1 MTLEHGESYEPIT
14 IEMPPGHICGAEAYR
29 QNQARAAADAQP
41 LVQPHHGGY
50 PDSQHARPPI
60 VEPLTNETLRV
71 WIRRWCGGDTRL
83 PHIST
88 WDTSQVTDMRGLFG
102 RTALNENDDVEDTS
116 CVLLAD
122 LPLFNDDISAWDT
135 SSVTTMDKMFK
146 GQSAFNRPLGA
157 WRVHNVTN
165 MRHMFDGAS
174 AFNQPLGD
182 WQVDKV
188 EDMMSMFSGA
198 SSFNHPIGGWRVHNV
213 WNMRA
218 MFFGAAS
225 FNQPLGDW
233 RVHRVLDMKWMFKDA
248 RSFNQPLGGWWVQ
261 QVRTMQAMFQGAESM
276 VEPNVLYSA
285 FKWFQPTRG
294 RLADQWWADK
304 EEMEKDKERPR
315 WQLGDPTPVQVSSDA
330 RFTGVVV
337 ACEVREVELS
347 DENLRFIVATV
358 PDGEDRR
365 NRLRRRFYFVQGE
378 DGDNVL
384 LHEASLVQ
392 LGEFLAV
399 GDRISYAVGPS
410 RFNAVYTHYR
420 LECADVARAPRPDPP
435 DASSI
440 CAAVVLLG
448 VLMAYDQY
456 FKSK

>member
-1 MTLEHGESYEPIT
+1 M
-14 IEMPPGHICGAEAYR
+14 EA
-29 QNQARAAADAQP
+29 
-41 LVQPHHGGY
+41 
-50 PDSQHARPPI
+50 
-60 VEPLTNETLRV
+60 PLTNETLRV
-71 WIRRWCGGDTRL
+71 WVNRWCGGDTRYYSKAL

-88 WDTSQVTDMRGLFG
+88 WNTSQVTDMSGLFG
-102 RTALNENDDVEDTS
+102 RTGLNENDDVEDTS

-135 SSVTTMDKMFK
+135 SRVTTMEKMFK
-146 GQSAFNRPLGA
+146 GQ
-157 WRVHNVTN
+157 
-165 MRHMFDGAS
+165 S

-182 WQVDKV
+182 WQVDNV
-188 EDMMSMFSGA
+188 TNMSEMFHGA
-198 SSFNHPIGGWRVHNV
+198 TSFNHPIGGWRVHNV
-213 WNMRA
+213 WNMRS
-218 MFFGAAS
+218 MFFGASS

-233 RVHRVLDMKWMFKDA
+233 RVHRVRDMKWMFKDA
-248 RSFNQPLGGWWVQ
+248 RAFNQPLGGWWVQ
-261 QVRTMQAMFQGAESM
+261 QVRTMQAMFMGAESM

-304 EEMEKDKERPR
+304 EAMEKDKDRPR
-315 WQLGDPTPVQVSSDA
+315 WQLGGPCRSDFPSEA

-337 ACEVREVELS
+337 AYEIREVELS
-347 DENLRFIVATV
+347 EW
-358 PDGEDRR
+358 
-365 NRLRRRFYFVQGE
+365 NRDAVGRWKDTKRRFYFVQGE
-378 DGDNVL
+378 DGNNLL
-384 LHEASLVQ
+384 LHECELVSL
-392 LGEFLAV
+392 GDLAV

-420 LECADVARAPRPDPP
+420 LECTHVARAPPPSDPP

>member
-1 MTLEHGESYEPIT
+1 M
-14 IEMPPGHICGAEAYR
+14 
-29 QNQARAAADAQP
+29 
-41 LVQPHHGGY
+41 
-50 PDSQHARPPI
+50 
-60 VEPLTNETLRV
+60 EPLTNETLRV
-71 WIRRWCGGDTRL
+71 WARRWCGGDTRYYSNAL

-88 WDTSQVTDMRGLFG
+88 WNTSQVTDMSGLFG

-135 SSVTTMDKMFK
+135 SRVTTMEKMFK
-146 GQSAFNRPLGA
+146 GQ
-157 WRVHNVTN
+157 
-165 MRHMFDGAS
+165 S

-182 WQVDKV
+182 WQVDNV
-188 EDMMSMFSGA
+188 TNMSEMFHGA
-198 SSFNHPIGGWRVHNV
+198 ASFNHPIGGWRVHNV
-213 WNMRA
+213 WNMRS
-218 MFFGAAS
+218 MFFGASS

-233 RVHRVLDMKWMFKDA
+233 RVHRVRDMKWMFKDA
-248 RSFNQPLGGWWVQ
+248 RFFNQPLNGWWVQ
-261 QVRTMQAMFQGAESM
+261 QVRTMQAMFHGAEAM

-304 EEMEKDKERPR
+304 EAMEKDKDRPR
-315 WQLGDPTPVQVSSDA
+315 WQLGDPPGPEVSSDA

-337 ACEVREVELS
+337 AYEVREVELS
-347 DENLRFIVATV
+347 D
-358 PDGEDRR
+358 P
-365 NRLRRRFYFVQGE
+365 RLLEFCDTRRRFYFVRGE

-384 LHEASLVQ
+384 LHEGQLVAPI
-392 LGEFLAV
+392 GEYLAV

-410 RFNAVYTHYR
+410 RFTAYYPDRR
-420 LECADVARAPRPDPP
+420 LECAHVERAPPRPDPP
-435 DASSI
+435 AASSI

>member
-1 MTLEHGESYEPIT
+1 M
-14 IEMPPGHICGAEAYR
+14 
-29 QNQARAAADAQP
+29 
-41 LVQPHHGGY
+41 
-50 PDSQHARPPI
+50 
-60 VEPLTNETLRV
+60 EPLTNEELRV
-71 WIRRWCGGDTRL
+71 WVNRWCGGDTRYYSKAL

-88 WDTSQVTDMRGLFG
+88 WNTSRVTDMSGLFG

-135 SSVTTMDKMFK
+135 SRVTTMEKMFK
-146 GQSAFNRPLGA
+146 GQ
-157 WRVHNVTN
+157 
-165 MRHMFDGAS
+165 S

-182 WQVDKV
+182 WQVDNV
-188 EDMMSMFSGA
+188 TNMSEMFHGA
-198 SSFNHPIGGWRVHNV
+198 TSFNHPIGGWRVHNV
-213 WNMRA
+213 WNMRS
-218 MFFGAAS
+218 MFFGASS

-233 RVHRVLDMKWMFKDA
+233 RVHRVRDMKWMFKDA
-248 RSFNQPLGGWWVQ
+248 RFFNQPLNGWWVQ

-304 EEMEKDKERPR
+304 EAMEKDKDRPR
-315 WQLGDPTPVQVSSDA
+315 WQLGGPCRSDFPSEA

-337 ACEVREVELS
+337 AYEIREVELS
-347 DENLRFIVATV
+347 EW
-358 PDGEDRR
+358 
-365 NRLRRRFYFVQGE
+365 NRDAVGRWKDTKRRFYFVQGE
-378 DGDNVL
+378 DGNNLL
-384 LHEASLVQ
+384 LHECELVSL
-392 LGEFLAV
+392 GDLAV

-410 RFNAVYTHYR
+410 RFNAVYTNYR
-420 LECADVARAPRPDPP
+420 LECTHVARAPPPSDPP

>member
-1 MTLEHGESYEPIT
+1 M
-14 IEMPPGHICGAEAYR
+14 
-29 QNQARAAADAQP
+29 
-41 LVQPHHGGY
+41 
-50 PDSQHARPPI
+50 
-60 VEPLTNETLRV
+60 EPLTNETLRV
-71 WIRRWCGGDTRL
+71 WVIRWCGGDTRYYSKAL

-88 WDTSQVTDMRGLFG
+88 WNTSQVTDMSGLFG
-102 RTALNENDDVEDTS
+102 RTGLNENDDVEDTS

-135 SSVTTMDKMFK
+135 SRVTTMEKMFK
-146 GQSAFNRPLGA
+146 GQ
-157 WRVHNVTN
+157 
-165 MRHMFDGAS
+165 S

-182 WQVDKV
+182 WQVDNV
-188 EDMMSMFSGA
+188 TNMSEMFHGA
-198 SSFNHPIGGWRVHNV
+198 TSFNHPIGGWRVHNV
-213 WNMRA
+213 WNMRS
-218 MFFGAAS
+218 MFFGASS

-233 RVHRVLDMKWMFKDA
+233 RVHRVRDMKWMFKDA

-261 QVRTMQAMFQGAESM
+261 QVRTMQAMFQGAEAM

-304 EEMEKDKERPR
+304 EAMEKDKDRPR
-315 WQLGDPTPVQVSSDA
+315 WQLGGPCRSDFPSEA

-337 ACEVREVELS
+337 AYEIREVELS
-347 DENLRFIVATV
+347 EW
-358 PDGEDRR
+358 
-365 NRLRRRFYFVQGE
+365 NRDAVGRWKDTKRRFYFVQGE
-378 DGDNVL
+378 DGNNLL
-384 LHEASLVQ
+384 LHECELVSL
-392 LGEFLAV
+392 GDLAV

-410 RFNAVYTHYR
+410 RFNAHYPDHR
-420 LECADVARAPRPDPP
+420 LECTHVERAPPLSDPP

-456 FKSK
+456 YKSK

>member
-1 MTLEHGESYEPIT
+1 MTLEHGESYEAIT

-60 VEPLTNETLRV
+60 VEPLTNETLRA
-71 WIRRWCGGDTRL
+71 WARRWCGGDTRL

-88 WDTSQVTDMRGLFG
+88 WDTSQVTDMSGLFG

-135 SSVTTMDKMFK
+135 SSVTTMAKMFK
-146 GQSAFNRPLGA
+146 GQSAFNQPLND

-182 WQVDKV
+182 WQVDNV
-188 EDMMSMFSGA
+188 EDMQCMFSGA
-198 SSFNHPIGGWRVHNV
+198 ASFNHPIGGWRVHNV

-218 MFFGAAS
+218 MFFGASS

-233 RVHRVLDMKWMFKDA
+233 RVHRVLDMTWMFKDA

-261 QVRTMQAMFQGAESM
+261 QVRTMQAMFMGAESM

-285 FKWFQPTRG
+285 FRWFRPTRG

-304 EEMEKDKERPR
+304 EAMEKDKERPR
-315 WQLGDPTPVQVSSDA
+315 WQLGDPCGGPDVSSDA

-337 ACEVREVELS
+337 AYEIREVELS
-347 DENLRFIVATV
+347 EK
-358 PDGEDRR
+358 
-365 NRLRRRFYFVQGE
+365 NRDAVGRWKDTRRRFYFVRGE
-378 DGDNVL
+378 DGDNLL
-384 LHEASLVQ
+384 LHECELVC
-392 LGEFLAV
+392 LGEYLAV

-410 RFNAVYTHYR
+410 RFCADYPDIR
-420 LECADVARAPRPDPP
+420 LECTHVVRAPPPSDPP

-456 FKSK
+456 YKSK

>member
-1 MTLEHGESYEPIT
+1 M
-14 IEMPPGHICGAEAYR
+14 
-29 QNQARAAADAQP
+29 
-41 LVQPHHGGY
+41 
-50 PDSQHARPPI
+50 
-60 VEPLTNETLRV
+60 EPLTNETLRV
-71 WIRRWCGGDTRL
+71 WVKRWCGGDTRYYSEGL

-88 WDTSQVTDMRGLFG
+88 WDTSQVTDMSGLFG

-116 CVLLAD
+116 CVLLD
-122 LPLFNDDISAWDT
+122 SLPLFNDDISAWDT
-135 SSVTTMDKMFK
+135 SSVTTMEKMFQ
-146 GQSAFNRPLGA
+146 GQSAFNQPLND
-157 WRVHNVTN
+157 WRVDKVTN
-165 MRHMFDGAS
+165 MGFMFHKAS
-174 AFNQPLGD
+174 AFNQPL
-182 WQVDKV
+182 
-188 EDMMSMFSGA
+188 
-198 SSFNHPIGGWRVHNV
+198 NNWRVHNV

-218 MFFGAAS
+218 MFFGASS

-285 FKWFQPTRG
+285 FRWFRPTRG
-294 RLADQWWADK
+294 RLADQWRADK
-304 EEMEKDKERPR
+304 EAMEKDKERPR

-347 DENLRFIVATV
+347 DPVARRFYSATQG
-358 PDGEDRR
+358 DT
-365 NRLRRRFYFVQGE
+365 RRRFYFVQGE
-378 DGDNVL
+378 DGDNLL

-410 RFNAVYTHYR
+410 RFKAVYTHYR

-435 DASSI
+435 DYSSL

-456 FKSK
+456 YKR

>member
-1 MTLEHGESYEPIT
+1 M
-14 IEMPPGHICGAEAYR
+14 EA
-29 QNQARAAADAQP
+29 
-41 LVQPHHGGY
+41 
-50 PDSQHARPPI
+50 
-60 VEPLTNETLRV
+60 PLTNETLRV
-71 WIRRWCGGDTRL
+71 WTRRWCGGDTRL

-88 WDTSQVTDMRGLFG
+88 WDTSQVTDMSGLFG
-102 RTALNENDDVEDTS
+102 RTSLNENDDVEDTS

-135 SSVTTMDKMFK
+135 SSVTTMEKMFK
-146 GQSAFNRPLGA
+146 GQSAFNCPIGG

-165 MRHMFDGAS
+165 MSCMFH
-174 AFNQPLGD
+174 
-182 WQVDKV
+182 
-188 EDMMSMFSGA
+188 GA
-198 SSFNHPIGGWRVHNV
+198 SSFNHPIGGWQVHNV
-213 WNMRA
+213 WNMRS
-218 MFFGAAS
+218 MFDGASS

-233 RVHRVLDMKWMFKDA
+233 RVHRVRDMKWMFKDA

-285 FKWFQPTRG
+285 FRWFRPTRG

-304 EEMEKDKERPR
+304 EAMEKDKERPR
-315 WQLGDPTPVQVSSDA
+315 WQLGDPCGLDISSDA

-347 DENLRFIVATV
+347 DQLSKMGMEN
-358 PDGEDRR
+358 
-365 NRLRRRFYFVQGE
+365 RRRFYFVQGE
-378 DGDNVL
+378 DGDNLL
-384 LHEASLVQ
+384 LHECELVC
-392 LGEFLAV
+392 LGEYLAV

-410 RFNAVYTHYR
+410 RFTANYAHYR
-420 LECADVARAPRPDPP
+420 LECTHVARAPRPDPP

-456 FKSK
+456 YKSK

>member
-1 MTLEHGESYEPIT
+1 MTLEHGESYEAIT

-71 WIRRWCGGDTRL
+71 WTRRWCGGDTRL

-88 WDTSQVTDMRGLFG
+88 WDTSQVTDMSGLFG
-102 RTALNENDDVEDTS
+102 RTSLNENDDVEDTS

-135 SSVTTMDKMFK
+135 SSVTTMAKMFK

-182 WQVDKV
+182 WQVDNV
-188 EDMMSMFSGA
+188 EDMQCMFSGA
-198 SSFNHPIGGWRVHNV
+198 ASFNHPIGGWRVHNV

-218 MFFGAAS
+218 MFFGASS

-248 RSFNQPLGGWWVQ
+248 RSFNQPLCSWWVQ
-261 QVRTMQAMFQGAESM
+261 QVRTMQAMFHGAESM
-276 VEPNVLYSA
+276 VEANVLYSA

-304 EEMEKDKERPR
+304 EAMEKDKERPR
-315 WQLGDPTPVQVSSDA
+315 WQLGDPSPVAELSDE

-347 DENLRFIVATV
+347 DPVLRRFYSETQG
-358 PDGEDRR
+358 DT
-365 NRLRRRFYFVQGE
+365 RRRFYFVQGE
-378 DGDNVL
+378 DGDNLL

-410 RFNAVYTHYR
+410 RFKAVYTHYR

>member
-14 IEMPPGHICGAEAYR
+14 IEMPPGHICGAEASR

-285 FKWFQPTRG
+285 FRWFRPTRG

-304 EEMEKDKERPR
+304 EAMEKDKERPR
-315 WQLGDPTPVQVSSDA
+315 WQLGDPSPVAELSDE

-337 ACEVREVELS
+337 AYEVREVELS
-347 DENLRFIVATV
+347 DPVHRRFYSETQG
-358 PDGEDRR
+358 DT
-365 NRLRRRFYFVQGE
+365 RRRFYFVRGE
-378 DGDNVL
+378 DGDNLL

-410 RFNAVYTHYR
+410 RFKAVYTHYR
-420 LECADVARAPRPDPP
+420 LECADVARAPRPGPP

-448 VLMAYDQY
+448 VLMACDQY
-456 FKSK
+456 YKSK